1 MFDTILFLMFGT
13 LLYWGVCQ
21 MFTVYEPRTL
31 SHKLFFTVK
40 SRLLWLLL
48 AGRYRGRR
56 RMPEE
61 SRYKLSGAGIATY
74 IALLPVLLAWYCLV
88 MERVPPWMPSGIC
101 WAVYFFAVVFLN
113 IFDELLGSC
122 VNR

>member
-1 MFDTILFLMFGT
+1 MFGT

-31 SHKLFFTVK
+31 SHKLFFTIK

-61 SRYKLSGAGIATY
+61 SRY

-88 MERVPPWMPSGIC
+88 LERVPPWMPSGIC

-122 VNR
+122 INR